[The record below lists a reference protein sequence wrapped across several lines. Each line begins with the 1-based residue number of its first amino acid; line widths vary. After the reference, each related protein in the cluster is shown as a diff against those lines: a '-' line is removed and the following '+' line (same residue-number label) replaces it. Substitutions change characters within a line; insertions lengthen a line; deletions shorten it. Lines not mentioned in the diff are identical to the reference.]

1 MAPLQLLSPLLCCTR
16 CPSAAHPASR
26 RPAWPRA
33 AGCCALHQ
41 NRPVP
46 PPAPSCPKSQAVLVP
61 QPGQTQKGTG
71 GGRSLAQ
78 EVMASSEQQPSPLS
92 RQSPWRERKRKRERG
107 REGRAPQYPLPHS
120 TCVCILLRPLNHRI
134 CPRRS
139 SISAWSISS
148 TSSGSSSSGIS
159 SLVMPCP
166 ASFRNF
172 RWLVGT
178 VQISWG
184 EAGRE
189 QLLSLQAMA
198 ARSPPPALP
207 KGEHSCRELPGTQPR
222 DARMQP
228 SDATAG
234 CTPLQAG
241 WEQGVD

>member
-1 MAPLQLLSPLLCCTR
+1 MLCIRTDWCLPLPQAAPE
-16 CPSAAHPASR
+16 SR
-26 RPAWPRA
+26 A
-33 AGCCALHQ
+33 
-41 NRPVP
+41 VP
-46 PPAPSCPKSQAVLVP
+46 VP
-61 QPGQTQKGTG
+61 QPGQTQKGTDG
-71 GGRSLAQ
+71 GTRLAQ
-78 EVMASSEQQPSPLS
+78 EAMASSQQQPLPLS
-92 RQSPWRERKRKRERG
+92 RQRPWRERERKREQ
-107 REGRAPQYPLPHS
+107 EEPPPYPLPHR

-189 QLLSLQAMA
+189 RLLSLQAMA
-198 ARSPPPALP
+198 AWSPPPALTQ
-207 KGEHSCRELPGTQPR
+207 GEHSCSEMPGL
-222 DARMQP
+222 
-228 SDATAG
+228 S
-234 CTPLQAG
+234 
-241 WEQGVD
+241 